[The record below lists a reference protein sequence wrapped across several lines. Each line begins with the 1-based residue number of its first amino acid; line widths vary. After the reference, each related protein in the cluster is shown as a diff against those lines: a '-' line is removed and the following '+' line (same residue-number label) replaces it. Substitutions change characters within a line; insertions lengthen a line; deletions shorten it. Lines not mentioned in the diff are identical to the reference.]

1 MTVTPKVGLVALTGL
16 LLAVPAGSVVAN
28 DAGDM
33 QPISHF
39 SIDKTEVTIAQF
51 ARFAAATGF
60 VTKAERAGGGLVF
73 ATGWEQKSGWTWRSP
88 YGRPGQDDEPAAH
101 VTFDEAQAY
110 CRWAGKRLPSEREW
124 IEAAYTERRPAPS
137 PPFKRGRT
145 YPYPTGDSPEGA
157 NCLEDCGKTPAI
169 DYSAVLD
176 RGRGHA
182 KARTTRPGVNGLYD
196 MGANVWEW
204 IDTDDQAQKGT
215 RGGSWWYGAAQ
226 MRADYDASKPR
237 NMAVV
242 YIGFRCVKDI
252 R

>member
-1 MTVTPKVGLVALTGL
+1 VTGGFKVGLVALVGL
-16 LLAVPAGSVVAN
+16 VLAVHAGSVKA
-28 DAGDM
+28 DKAGDM
-33 QPISHF
+33 QPIRHF
-39 SIDKTEVTIAQF
+39 SIDRTEVTIGQF

-204 IDTDDQAQKGT
+204 TESGGAGEKRT
-215 RGGSWWYGAAQ
+215 RGGSWWYGSAQ
-226 MRADYDASKPR
+226 MRRSYRAFKPR
-237 NMAVV
+237 DMAVV
-242 YIGFRCVKDI
+242 YIGFRCVKDL